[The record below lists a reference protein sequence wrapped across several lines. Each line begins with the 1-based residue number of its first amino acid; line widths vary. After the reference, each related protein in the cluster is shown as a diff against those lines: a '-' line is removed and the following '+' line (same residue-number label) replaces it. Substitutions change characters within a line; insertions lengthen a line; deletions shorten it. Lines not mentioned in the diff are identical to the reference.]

1 MNAPMIS
8 VIVPAYN
15 IAAYVEKTLASI
27 SAQTYDNLEII
38 VVNDGSTDDTGR
50 ILDRVKQN
58 DHRMKVIHK
67 ENGGVTSARLRGVAE
82 ASGDWI
88 GFVDGDDYVE
98 PQMYERLMNNALSY
112 QADISHCGY
121 QMVFPK
127 GHVDYYYNSGRL
139 EQFDQ
144 ETGLKALIEGS
155 YIEPSLD
162 NKLFHRKLFD
172 RLLSDDLMDTSIRIN
187 EDVLMN
193 YYLFREAKSSVY
205 KDVCPYHYLL
215 RENSAA
221 TSGVSEHKL
230 KDPLK
235 VTRILYEETKALPS
249 VHAAAEGRYAYQLI
263 HYSALVNYQQTGMVK
278 AYRKEIRRE
287 LRSALLWIL
296 RSPGCSGKV
305 KVMAVWTAIFPQ
317 SYAWVKKVY
326 SKLKGHDRIY
336 SLDK

>member
-1 MNAPMIS
+1 MNLPMIS

-50 ILDRVKQN
+50 ILDQLKQN
-58 DHRMKVIHK
+58 DHRIKVIHQ

-82 ASGDWI
+82 ATGEWI

-98 PQMYERLMNNALSY
+98 PQMYEHLMANALNY
-112 QADISHCGY
+112 QVDISHCGY

-139 EQFDQ
+139 EQFDRDA
-144 ETGLKALIEGS
+144 GLKALIEGA

-162 NKLFHRKLFD
+162 NKLFGRSLFD
-172 RLLSDDLMDTSIRIN
+172 KLLNCNLMDIGIRIN
-187 EDVLMN
+187 EDALMN

-205 KDVCPYHYLL
+205 EDVCPYHYLL

-235 VTRILYEETKALPS
+235 VTRILYEETKVLPS

-263 HYSALVNYQQTGMVK
+263 HYSALVNYEQTDMVK

-287 LRSALLWIL
+287 LRSALPWIL
-296 RSPGCSGKV
+296 RSAGCSGKV

-317 SYAWVKKVY
+317 SYIWVKKVY